1 MIKTSVTKGIA
12 DHAIL
17 NKQYMFI
24 IFVSSLVTLLLFGH
38 MAISALAQRL
48 DQAIP
53 STHSDIPQA
62 KLIYNNNRYDMFPFV
77 FINGGQLNKIS
88 FPGLPGDEVS
98 SNTNVELKNGD
109 LVSFQFSKQPIRVDA
124 YMSDYDGDVPT
135 LNLLKKVSLNS
146 FKVEGIKGTLNLEVH
161 AFFPDNEYTTYTLLV
176 NVKGTNIDNQLSAGK
191 QRQFATTKEDNIS
204 NIGQST
210 DVSQGCDKQVRLRID
225 GVSSSTVNKLNVP
238 GSVLDNRMNTMWSV
252 KGIDVMSFIQGLPHK
267 EATSINENP
276 WLQLDLGTN
285 KVVCN
290 IGLAFNNA
298 ENNVNFFTIQ
308 ASSDGVHFND
318 LGTAQSSPIKTGGSL
333 FVFPEMPYTT
343 RYLRLTNLGNLV
355 SGLTSS
361 TELNSSISEQ
371 PSIAEFIAI
380 GK

>member
-38 MAISALAQRL
+38 MAISALAQRV
-48 DQAIP
+48 DQATP
-53 STHSDIPQA
+53 STHSDIPQV
-62 KLIYNNNRYDMFPFV
+62 KLIYNNNRYDMSPFV

-225 GVSSSTVNKLNVP
+225 GVSS
-238 GSVLDNRMNTMWSV
+238 
-252 KGIDVMSFIQGLPHK
+252 
-267 EATSINENP
+267 
-276 WLQLDLGTN
+276 
-285 KVVCN
+285 
-290 IGLAFNNA
+290 
-298 ENNVNFFTIQ
+298 
-308 ASSDGVHFND
+308 
-318 LGTAQSSPIKTGGSL
+318 
-333 FVFPEMPYTT
+333 
-343 RYLRLTNLGNLV
+343 RYLLIN
-355 SGLTSS
+355 
-361 TELNSSISEQ
+361 
-371 PSIAEFIAI
+371 
-380 GK
+380 

>member
-38 MAISALAQRL
+38 MAISALAQRV
-48 DQAIP
+48 DQATP
-53 STHSDIPQA
+53 STQSDIPQA
-62 KLIYNNNRYDMFPFV
+62 KLIYNNNRYDMSPFV

-88 FPGLPGDEVS
+88 FPGLPGDEVN

-191 QRQFATTKEDNIS
+191 QRQFATTKEDNNS

-210 DVSQGCDKQVRLRID
+210 AVSQGCDKQVRLRID
-225 GVSSSTVNKLNVP
+225 GVSSSTDSKLNVP

-361 TELNSSISEQ
+361 TELTSSVSEQ

>member
-1 MIKTSVTKGIA
+1 
-12 DHAIL
+12 
-17 NKQYMFI
+17 
-24 IFVSSLVTLLLFGH
+24 
-38 MAISALAQRL
+38 
-48 DQAIP
+48 
-53 STHSDIPQA
+53 
-62 KLIYNNNRYDMFPFV
+62 
-77 FINGGQLNKIS
+77 
-88 FPGLPGDEVS
+88 
-98 SNTNVELKNGD
+98 
-109 LVSFQFSKQPIRVDA
+109 
-124 YMSDYDGDVPT
+124 
-135 LNLLKKVSLNS
+135 
-146 FKVEGIKGTLNLEVH
+146 
-161 AFFPDNEYTTYTLLV
+161 
-176 NVKGTNIDNQLSAGK
+176 
-191 QRQFATTKEDNIS
+191 
-204 NIGQST
+204 
-210 DVSQGCDKQVRLRID
+210 
-225 GVSSSTVNKLNVP
+225 
-238 GSVLDNRMNTMWSV
+238 MWSV

-285 KVVCN
+285 KIVCN

-361 TELNSSISEQ
+361 TELTSSVSEQ

>member
-38 MAISALAQRL
+38 MAISALAQRV
-48 DQAIP
+48 DQATP

-62 KLIYNNNRYDMFPFV
+62 KLIYNNNRYDMSPFV

-238 GSVLDNRMNTMWSV
+238 GGVLDNRMNTMWSV

-308 ASSDGVHFND
+308 ASSDGVT
-318 LGTAQSSPIKTGGSL
+318 L
-333 FVFPEMPYTT
+333 
-343 RYLRLTNLGNLV
+343 
-355 SGLTSS
+355 
-361 TELNSSISEQ
+361 
-371 PSIAEFIAI
+371 
-380 GK
+380 